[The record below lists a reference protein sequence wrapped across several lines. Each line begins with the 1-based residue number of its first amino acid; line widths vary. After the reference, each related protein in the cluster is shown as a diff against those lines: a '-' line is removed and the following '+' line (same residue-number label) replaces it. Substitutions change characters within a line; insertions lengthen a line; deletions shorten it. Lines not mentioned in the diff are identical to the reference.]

1 MRVFFLILYFLVF
14 CYPNVSHSLDL
25 SGLYRSF
32 LSTQEDSDR
41 SYGFDPT
48 RVSQVSWRPRAFYY
62 KGFLSDEECD
72 HLIYLAK
79 GRLHHSMVAD
89 QKSGESYKSYV
100 RTSSGFF
107 LQKGQD
113 ATVRRI
119 ENRIATWTFLPKE
132 NGESIHVLH
141 YAVGEKYDAHFDYF
155 KDEKNL
161 ARGGHRMA
169 TVLMYLSDVVKG
181 GETFFPNA
189 EGIDQHK
196 DDSWSDC
203 SKGSFAVKPKKGDA
217 VLFFS
222 LHPDATTDTAS
233 LHGSCPVIEGEK
245 WAATCWIHVRNFN
258 SVKDTKEE
266 SIEGEEDLILVE
278 ESSTGEG
285 TWGKRKCNRSHS
297 CMGKTAKRKCPKN
310 QSYMVEFC
318 GDRCK
323 MCKAH

>member
-1 MRVFFLILYFLVF
+1 
-14 CYPNVSHSLDL
+14 
-25 SGLYRSF
+25 
-32 LSTQEDSDR
+32 
-41 SYGFDPT
+41 
-48 RVSQVSWRPRAFYY
+48 
-62 KGFLSDEECD
+62 
-72 HLIYLAK
+72 
-79 GRLHHSMVAD
+79 
-89 QKSGESYKSYV
+89 
-100 RTSSGFF
+100 
-107 LQKGQD
+107 D

-119 ENRIATWTFLPKE
+119 ENRIATWTFLPKGQVSCIRLKFVLQTE

-189 EGIDQHK
+189 EAISKCGSQGIDQHK

-245 WAATCWIHVRNFN
+245 WAATCWIHIRNFN

-266 SIEGEEDLILVE
+266 SIEGGGGDLISVE
-278 ESSTGEG
+278 ESSIGKR

-297 CMGKTAKRKCPKN
+297 CMGKTAKSKCPKN
-310 QSYMVEFC
+310 QSYMLDFC